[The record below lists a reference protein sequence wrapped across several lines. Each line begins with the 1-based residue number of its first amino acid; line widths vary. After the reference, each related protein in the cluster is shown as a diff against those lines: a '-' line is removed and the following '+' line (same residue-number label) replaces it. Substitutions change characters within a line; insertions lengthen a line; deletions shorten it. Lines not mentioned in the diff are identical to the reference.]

1 MMAKVICQKVY
12 LVLFNLN
19 QFLPLF
25 CFPISG
31 IDDQLA
37 RHYAHL
43 FIRDPLTLFQEHI
56 HQDDEQNTDHF
67 EVHKV
72 PFQTCLSS
80 FKVKYFLGRPRKKKI
95 KEVNICV
102 AVFVENSMTVHNVY
116 VQFLCSHNVLIGKSV
131 QDDRNSITFLHV
143 EVQYSKKQRNVLG
156 SLNQRDTDVPEFL
169 PHEIPIH
176 LKIVNT
182 FIQST

>member
-12 LVLFNLN
+12 LVLFYLN

-72 PFQTCLSS
+72 PFKPVC
-80 FKVKYFLGRPRKKKI
+80 PRLKSNIFQEGHEKKI

-131 QDDRNSITFLHV
+131 QDDRNSITFLLV
-143 EVQYSKKQRNVLG
+143 EVQYSKKICNK
-156 SLNQRDTDVPEFL
+156 EMCWA
-169 PHEIPIH
+169 H
-176 LKIVNT
+176 
-182 FIQST
+182 

>member
-1 MMAKVICQKVY
+1 MLFY
-12 LVLFNLN
+12 LNK
-19 QFLPLF
+19 FLPLF
-25 CFPISG
+25 CFSISG

-80 FKVKYFLGRPRKKKI
+80 FKVKYFLGRPRKKNKRS
-95 KEVNICV
+95 KHLCCSVCRELHDRTQCLRV
-102 AVFVENSMTVHNVY
+102 VFVFT
-116 VQFLCSHNVLIGKSV
+116 
-131 QDDRNSITFLHV
+131 
-143 EVQYSKKQRNVLG
+143 
-156 SLNQRDTDVPEFL
+156 
-169 PHEIPIH
+169 
-176 LKIVNT
+176 
-182 FIQST
+182 